1 MTPEEVTTAAGDA
14 LRSSVKFSAEVIG
27 LVDLAKS
34 MKLSDINRTGT
45 ARNMRRQIALMT
57 KFVDAIEAERETGPR

>member
-1 MTPEEVTTAAGDA
+1 MTPEELTAAAGDA
-14 LRSSVKFSAEVIG
+14 LRSSG

-57 KFVDAIEAERETGPR
+57 KFVDAIEAEREPGPR